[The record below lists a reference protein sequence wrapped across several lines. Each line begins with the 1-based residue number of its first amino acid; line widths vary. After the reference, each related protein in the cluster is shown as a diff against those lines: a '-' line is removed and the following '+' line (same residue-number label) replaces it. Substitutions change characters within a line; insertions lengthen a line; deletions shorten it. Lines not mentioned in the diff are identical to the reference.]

1 MRTIL
6 ASEPLLADGVPF
18 DVRARVAAEVIARLP
33 DVADF
38 EQIKRHARDEQGLR
52 PVLVGPGHR
61 YAAMDLIGAKAD
73 ATVVFVPGA
82 RAFISDIDRYSS
94 NVFAVRRSLRRD
106 AGPKIRTV
114 VWAGHDVP
122 GTSFMW
128 THDGS
133 RVCTGGVA
141 LADFIGAIRAEEGPD
156 HRIIVDG
163 FSLGASIAAMM
174 AVVLAARGD
183 KPVEAVI
190 MGGCPGVPYDDLA
203 QLGMPVDRVF
213 THRSA
218 NDVCGCGVLGHDPHS
233 DDLSSCLDIPIPGIR
248 HVPPRA
254 IEGAPFNRYVDFLV
268 SLIAHGEAGDFVA
281 KHRKRSRV
289 ELGGVGFRQLRRSRR
304 RNLALYG
311 KFLEDL
317 PAPAPAPA
325 PTTSRRVARA
335 RRARMLAS

>member
-1 MRTIL
+1 MRTII
-6 ASEPLLADGVPF
+6 APEPLLSDGVPF
-18 DVRARVAAEVIARLP
+18 DVRARVAAELIARLP
-33 DVADF
+33 ETARF
-38 EQIKRHARDEQGLR
+38 AQIKRHAVDSEGLR

-61 YAAMDLIGAKAD
+61 YAAMDLIGARAD

-82 RAFISDIDRYSS
+82 RAFISDIDRYSD

-106 AGPKIRTV
+106 VGPKIRTV

-133 RVCTGGVA
+133 RVCTGAEA
-141 LADFIGAIRAEEGPD
+141 LADFISAIRAEEGRD

-163 FSLGASIAAMM
+163 FSLGASIAAMTAM
-174 AVVLAARGD
+174 VLAARGE

-190 MGGCPGVPYDDLA
+190 MGGCPGVPYDDVA
-203 QLGMPVDRVF
+203 QLGMPLNRVF

-233 DDLSSCLDIPIPGIR
+233 DELSTCLDIPIPGIR
-248 HVPPRA
+248 HVPPCA
-254 IEGAPFNRYVDFLV
+254 IEGEPFNRYVDFLAA
-268 SLIAHGEAGDFVA
+268 LIAHGEAEGFVA

-311 KFLEDL
+311 RFLETL
-317 PAPAPAPA
+317 
-325 PTTSRRVARA
+325 PTTSPATAPEAAEPLANV